1 MVGCKV
7 KPSGGIRNYETAK
20 MYVDMGASRLGCGYT
35 SCKPI
40 CEGEGE
46 SSEAY
51 SFRATPHNSAA
62 RQALPFPPS
71 AACRSLDLPP
81 VNLRNCIRVLP
92 KNPFA
97 GRPPH
102 LCGVALEKTA
112 HAGEMLPRCAVV
124 IQNRNTRAKDTASCY
139 HSSLQT
145 GAYGW
150 MIPACA
156 GFFMRLSIDCIHR
169 NGKTWR
175 DQWLFSRMRNAITR
189 LIRSAR
195 NGAALVADES
205 DVCPLICCL
214 CIHSCFSS
222 CERMARSSIMRLIC
236 PFSRTRKR
244 AA

>member
-1 MVGCKV
+1 MQISRFTSS
-7 KPSGGIRNYETAK
+7 KPSKFAFASYEKSIRRPTA
-20 MYVDMGASRLGCGYT
+20 
-35 SCKPI
+35 
-40 CEGEGE
+40 
-46 SSEAY
+46 
-51 SFRATPHNSAA
+51 SFVR
-62 RQALPFPPS
+62 
-71 AACRSLDLPP
+71 CC
-81 VNLRNCIRVLP
+81 LRNRRTRG
-92 KNPFA
+92 ND
-97 GRPPH
+97 
-102 LCGVALEKTA
+102 TQ
-112 HAGEMLPRCAVV
+112 CAVV
-124 IQNRNTRAKDTASCY
+124 IQNRNTKAKDTARCC

-156 GFFMRLSIDCIHR
+156 GFFMACPLIVYI
-169 NGKTWR
+169 GMAKTRR
-175 DQWLFSRMRNAITR
+175 DQWLFSRMRNTITR

-205 DVCPLICCL
+205 DICLPICCL